1 MRLALNVYT
10 LIPALALATACGGDT
25 GETAPGRKSAAGEV
39 LGGEVTDDM
48 LPLDTARSTSPA
60 GRSGPAEDDAAADEA
75 PTPPRIPEERRA
87 VLPAP
92 QVSGGPEPY
101 LPGATEDA
109 PSPEPTAE

>member
-1 MRLALNVYT
+1 MRRALNVDT

-25 GETAPGRKSAAGEV
+25 GETAPERKSAAGEV
-39 LGGEVTDDM
+39 LGGEVSDDM